1 MLDRDSAEKLGDRKL
16 GELADMVSQFEVA
29 ENYTQINY
37 HGRPVR
43 VTPLRYGDIIKW
55 FNNRSEGL
63 PAYLIIDMVTQNVEV
78 VRLDEGMK
86 YTTAEHF
93 SRNLYRHLRFAYPT
107 YMFEEPVFEIDED
120 GTPYWVCAKKEKTI
134 GLFGGTDNHGAV
146 LVNAITGES
155 EYYEEPP
162 AWVDHVY
169 SAELIIEQYDYYGQY
184 HNGFWNSIF
193 GQRDVTV
200 TTDGYNY
207 LAEGDD
213 VYLYTGVTSVG
224 GDESN
229 IGFLLSNQRTKE
241 TKYYPC
247 AGATEYSAMDSAE
260 GQVQNLRYNAT
271 FPLLLNIAEQ
281 PTYFM
286 ALKDASELVKMYAM
300 VNVNQYQIVA
310 IGATVADCE
319 ATKWDADKQRV
330 KNGCT
335 NKLKQSASEIN
346 ADLLKY
352 YAEMQNV
359 FKEFEVQE
367 TMPTT
372 QQLKDAFNLR
382 MKESSEEQQEEA
394 PISFWEVF
402 DEFVKECGNQNNW
415 TASTYEKFAAVRN
428 HIKEFKEDVTFEYFN
443 EFGLNEYVN
452 FLRDKKD
459 MRNSTIGKQM
469 GFLKWFLRWSFKKGH
484 HQNIAYDAFKPKLK
498 TTPKKVIF
506 LTWDEL
512 NKLKD
517 YHIPHDKQYLERVRD
532 VFLFCCFTS
541 LRYSDVRNLKRSDIK
556 PDHIE
561 VTTVKT
567 ADSLIIELNDHSKAI
582 LEKYKDVH
590 FENHMA
596 LPVIS
601 NQKMNDYLKELGEL
615 AEINEPVR
623 ETYYKGN
630 ERIDEVTPKYA
641 LLSTHAGRKTF
652 ICNALALGIP
662 APVVMKWTGHS
673 DYKAM
678 KPYIDIADDIRANAM
693 NKFNQL

>member
-1 MLDRDSAEKLGDRKL
+1 MDIKFSGSDAGGFQFDPNSASKPKRERKPRKSIGSKGGRIAVNTLVTLLVGAVFFYVQMPAINLHAEEFYGFVLLLCVTYCICALFTSGFQGTGAKGYFTFVKKQCTVPFFVVAALIVTALVGALTSWVVLRAKDYQALLPIDSGSFASEIEEVSYDRIPMLDRDSAEKLGDRKL

-169 SAELIIEQYDYYGQY
+169 SAELIIEQYDYYGMY
-184 HNGFWNSIF
+184 HNGFINSIL

-207 LAEGDD
+207 IAEGDD

-229 IGFLLSNQRTKE
+229 VGFLLSNQRTKE

-260 GQVQNLRYNAT
+260 GQVQNLRYTAT
-271 FPLLLNIAEQ
+271 FPLLLNVAEQ

-310 IGATVADCE
+310 TGATVAECE
-319 ATKWDADKQRV
+319 SNYRQMLR
-330 KNGCT
+330 
-335 NKLKQSASEIN
+335 QSNLISDDQTGIDQPVETDRRSLEGVIAEIRS
-346 ADLLKY
+346 AVVD
-352 YAEMQNV
+352 
-359 FKEFEVQE
+359 
-367 TMPTT
+367 
-372 QQLKDAFNLR
+372 
-382 MKESSEEQQEEA
+382 
-394 PISFWEVF
+394 
-402 DEFVKECGNQNNW
+402 GN
-415 TASTYEKFAAVRN
+415 SIY
-428 HIKEFKEDVTFEYFN
+428 
-443 EFGLNEYVN
+443 
-452 FLRDKKD
+452 FLRFTGETDFTVRMSAAD
-459 MRNSTIGKQM
+459 VPYAP
-469 GFLKWFLRWSFKKGH
+469 L
-484 HQNIAYDAFKPKLK
+484 
-498 TTPKKVIF
+498 
-506 LTWDEL
+506 L
-512 NKLKD
+512 NVGD
-517 YHIPHDKQYLERVRD
+517 RVRVWYYD
-532 VFLFCCFTS
+532 GHVSEFW
-541 LRYSDVRNLKRSDIK
+541 
-556 PDHIE
+556 IE
-561 VTTVKT
+561 
-567 ADSLIIELNDHSKAI
+567 ACDLEL
-582 LEKYKDVH
+582 
-590 FENHMA
+590 
-596 LPVIS
+596 LPVS
-601 NQKMNDYLKELGEL
+601 TP
-615 AEINEPVR
+615 AEP
-623 ETYYKGN
+623 
-630 ERIDEVTPKYA
+630 
-641 LLSTHAGRKTF
+641 
-652 ICNALALGIP
+652 
-662 APVVMKWTGHS
+662 
-673 DYKAM
+673 
-678 KPYIDIADDIRANAM
+678 DDAQPSGGVDA
-693 NKFNQL
+693 

>member
-1 MLDRDSAEKLGDRKL
+1 MNHSWNHDPFQGGGPVPHRPKKQRRPIGTPVGRTLLNLAVTLVFGAIYFYVTLPPLNLHSGDFYVFVLLLCAVYCGCAVLTSGFQGSGAKGYFGFVKKQCTVPFVLGLVLVVTALIGAAIGWEVFRAGSYRDLLTVETGDFAADIKEISYDQIPMLDRDSAEKLGNRKL

-29 ENYTQINY
+29 GDYTQINY
-37 HGRPVR
+37 KGRPVR
-43 VTPLRYGDIIKW
+43 VTPLRYGDWIKW
-55 FNNRSEGL
+55 LNNRSDGL
-63 PAYLIIDMVTQNVEV
+63 PAYLIIDMVTQNVDV
-78 VRLDEGMK
+78 VRLDQGIR

-93 SRNLYRHLRFAYPT
+93 SRNLGRYLRFHYPT
-107 YMFEEPVFEIDED
+107 YLFDTPAFEIDEE
-120 GTPYWVCAKKEKTI
+120 GNPFWVCPRIKKTI

-319 ATKWDADKQRV
+319 ANYRQM
-330 KNGCT
+330 
-335 NKLKQSASEIN
+335 
-346 ADLLKY
+346 LLK
-352 YAEMQNV
+352 N
-359 FKEFEVQE
+359 
-367 TMPTT
+367 
-372 QQLKDAFNLR
+372 NL
-382 MKESSEEQQEEA
+382 
-394 PISFWEVF
+394 IS
-402 DEFVKECGNQNNW
+402 DDQG
-415 TASTYEKFAAVRN
+415 S
-428 HIKEFKEDVTFEYFN
+428 IDVT
-443 EFGLNEYVN
+443 
-452 FLRDKKD
+452 
-459 MRNSTIGKQM
+459 
-469 GFLKWFLRWSFKKGH
+469 
-484 HQNIAYDAFKPKLK
+484 P
-498 TTPKKVIF
+498 
-506 LTWDEL
+506 
-512 NKLKD
+512 
-517 YHIPHDKQYLERVRD
+517 
-532 VFLFCCFTS
+532 
-541 LRYSDVRNLKRSDIK
+541 
-556 PDHIE
+556 
-561 VTTVKT
+561 
-567 ADSLIIELNDHSKAI
+567 
-582 LEKYKDVH
+582 
-590 FENHMA
+590 
-596 LPVIS
+596 
-601 NQKMNDYLKELGEL
+601 
-615 AEINEPVR
+615 
-623 ETYYKGN
+623 
-630 ERIDEVTPKYA
+630 
-641 LLSTHAGRKTF
+641 
-652 ICNALALGIP
+652 
-662 APVVMKWTGHS
+662 S
-673 DYKAM
+673 DYKSVEGT
-678 KPYIDIADDIRANAM
+678 IAEIRTAVVDGNSIYFLRFDGESAFSVRMSAAEVAYAPLLNVGDRVCVYYRDGYVTENWIEASDVELLDGSAQSAPPVETSVSTEDSADPVENAQEM
-693 NKFNQL
+693 P